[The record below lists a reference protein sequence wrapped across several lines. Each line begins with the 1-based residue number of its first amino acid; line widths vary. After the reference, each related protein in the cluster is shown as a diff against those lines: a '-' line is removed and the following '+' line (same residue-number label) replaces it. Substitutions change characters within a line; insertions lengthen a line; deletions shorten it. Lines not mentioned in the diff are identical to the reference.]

1 MNPEPGRRVLDAL
14 GVRYALIG
22 AHAMAA
28 RGYPRFTLDVD
39 LLTTDSRV
47 LDTANWTGLIRDG
60 AQVDVRRGDA
70 DDPLGGVV
78 HLLLRD
84 GTDVDIVVGKW
95 KWEADLI
102 ERAEQISIG
111 GAPIGVPCTGDLI
124 LLKLTAGG
132 TLDLRDAAALLTMGD
147 RDRVVQEVEAHIDDV
162 RPDVR
167 AAWRDL
173 LAASDRGSA

>member
-1 MNPEPGRRVLDAL
+1 MNPEPVRRVLDTL

-39 LLTTDSRV
+39 LLTTDLRV
-47 LDTANWTGLIRDG
+47 LDASHWSALVRDG

-78 HLLLRD
+78 HLLLPD
-84 GTDVDIVVGKW
+84 GTDVDLVVGKW
-95 KWEADLI
+95 QWEADLI
-102 ERAEQISIG
+102 ERAEPIAIG

-124 LLKLTAGG
+124 LLKLAAGG
-132 TLDLRDAAALLTMGD
+132 TLDLRDAAALLTLGD
-147 RDRVVQEVEAHIDDV
+147 RERVVRDVEAHIGDV

-167 AAWRDL
+167 LAWLDL
-173 LAASDRGSA
+173 LASADR